1 MEFIARLSHNGNQF
15 ECKGCEYHTKRKR
28 AVTSHPGKI
37 HFATQSR
44 KMSGILSC
52 ILMRAARNAASVYR
66 VRVCRGPGGDGAR
79 VVIVVYMRMGVCV
92 YLDAVCCGCCWV
104 VKEGDA
110 LVCVR
115 CELHETNLCTYVR
128 PVVYYAD
135 QARWMDRVP
144 IIKQRQTSATRH
156 CALSLARLTRNSY
169 RCSVF

>member
-1 MEFIARLSHNGNQF
+1 MQQACIGFASAGGPAAATARGL
-15 ECKGCEYHTKRKR
+15 
-28 AVTSHPGKI
+28 
-37 HFATQSR
+37 
-44 KMSGILSC
+44 L
-52 ILMRAARNAASVYR
+52 LL
-66 VRVCRGPGGDGAR
+66 
-79 VVIVVYMRMGVCV
+79 YMRMGVCV
-92 YLDAVCCGCCWV
+92 PGWMLCCGCCWV

-156 CALSLARLTRNSY
+156 CALARSANTQLLSMFSFLNIHFENWQSSEKEA
-169 RCSVF
+169 CSF